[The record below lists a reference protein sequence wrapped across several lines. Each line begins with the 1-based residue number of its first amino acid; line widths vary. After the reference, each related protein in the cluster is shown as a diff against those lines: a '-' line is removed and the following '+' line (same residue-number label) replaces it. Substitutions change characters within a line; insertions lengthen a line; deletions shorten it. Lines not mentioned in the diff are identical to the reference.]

1 MYYATESR
9 RAQILVWLIW
19 AIACLVVLSLPE
31 AVVMAQQEGGTSTVL
46 AGVVTQDP
54 GNGPLFPWQLRYRWR
69 RWIWRRYKAW
79 QRARRRAVWIARL
92 GRLAMVGALSLA
104 HLVDLASRSQLRRH
118 MGALPVLYALL
129 ETLQV
134 RHVINRHC
142 PTRAKVDHGTVAM
155 VLVLN
160 RLLMPLPLYQ
170 VADWLARTVLVY
182 TLGIPAAR
190 FNDDRLARTLDAIQ
204 PHCRTIWQEVVQQA
218 LQQAEI
224 DLRFIFYDLTA
235 FIVHGTYSQSQHVDF
250 GFANNTPMKK
260 RKFKA
265 GLNVTADGNLPIDY
279 SLWSGRTTDM
289 ATVEENMTRLGRLLR
304 RHGWSS
310 EKVTIVGDR
319 ANLSDK
325 LALTYDDHNLH
336 YLAGLRLLKK
346 VHRALLVAA
355 PESHFYAYPLI
366 DEPGPKG
373 YWGLL
378 CRVPFEY
385 EGRQATHK
393 GLVVLSGPMRTAIRR
408 GRAKQFRELHQAL
421 QQVQAQIGQPRCRTV
436 KAVQHRARTKLKSS
450 PVGKLMHAQAYTDE
464 QGQVCLRW
472 WVDADALRQK
482 MERDGRYLLVTNNEA
497 LSAKQMLALYHQK
510 DGVEKRICV
519 SKNQL
524 KVSPIYLHKDER
536 IEAMLLINM
545 LALLTYSLL
554 ERQVR
559 QGGLQMTTRRI
570 IEKLHSLDV
579 VETCCWDGSY
589 LLRLV
594 PLDDEQIMLL
604 QVLAPVLAELR
615 TPRWSHLSLPTRT
628 GQRWSLPPP
637 RDWYPV
643 H

>member
-1 MYYATESR
+1 MYCATESR
-9 RAQILVWLIW
+9 RMQILVWLIW

-31 AVVMAQQEGGTSTVL
+31 AVVMAQQEGGTSTIL
-46 AGVVTQDP
+46 AGVVTHDP
-54 GNGPLFPWQLRYRWR
+54 GNGPLFPWQPRHRWR
-69 RWIWRRYKAW
+69 RWAWRHYKAW
-79 QRARRRAVWIARL
+79 QRACRRAVWIARL

-104 HLVDLASRSQLRRH
+104 HLVDWVSRSQLRRH

-134 RHVINRHC
+134 RHVINRNC

-204 PHCRTIWQEVVQQA
+204 P
-218 LQQAEI
+218 
-224 DLRFIFYDLTA
+224 
-235 FIVHGTYSQSQHVDF
+235 
-250 GFANNTPMKK
+250 
-260 RKFKA
+260 
-265 GLNVTADGNLPIDY
+265 
-279 SLWSGRTTDM
+279 
-289 ATVEENMTRLGRLLR
+289 
-304 RHGWSS
+304 
-310 EKVTIVGDR
+310 
-319 ANLSDK
+319 
-325 LALTYDDHNLH
+325 
-336 YLAGLRLLKK
+336 
-346 VHRALLVAA
+346 
-355 PESHFYAYPLI
+355 
-366 DEPGPKG
+366 
-373 YWGLL
+373 
-378 CRVPFEY
+378 
-385 EGRQATHK
+385 
-393 GLVVLSGPMRTAIRR
+393 
-408 GRAKQFRELHQAL
+408 
-421 QQVQAQIGQPRCRTV
+421 RCHTV
-436 KAVQHRARTKLKSS
+436 KAVQHRARAKLKSS

-472 WVDADALRQK
+472 WVDANALRQK

-524 KVSPIYLHKDER
+524 KVSPVYLHKDER

-570 IEKLHSLDV
+570 IEKLQGLHV

-589 LLRLV
+589 LLRLA
-594 PLDDEQIMLL
+594 PLDSEQIMLL
-604 QVLAPVLAELR
+604 QVLAPVPAELR
-615 TPRWSHLSLPTRT
+615 IPRWSHPSLPTRT

-637 RDWYPV
+637 RNWQPV